1 MMRRQRGFTLL
12 EAIVALTVFS
22 IGAMALYAWLA
33 TNVSALGRVE
43 ARTRGI
49 ADGRAALAVLEAVNP
64 MAEPRGERKLPG
76 GLVLR
81 WESEELQRRAGE
93 GLSGNVLIFDLALYD
108 VHAQVLRDDG
118 LVQDFTVRR
127 AGWTTARKLPDDF

>member
-1 MMRRQRGFTLL
+1 M
-12 EAIVALTVFS
+12 
-22 IGAMALYAWLA
+22 
-33 TNVSALGRVE
+33 
-43 ARTRGI
+43 
-49 ADGRAALAVLEAVNP
+49 
-64 MAEPRGERKLPG
+64 
-76 GLVLR
+76 LR